1 MRGVRWAGV
10 IVGMVGFLSGCA
22 TVSGRKQGDAPVA
35 SAGANAS
42 GGTDAGASANAGVSP
57 NASASTNAGAGNNS
71 SANASTGADT
81 AAKRSAN
88 PNTNTGSNV
97 GPNANYSYSSPS
109 NQHPLLSDIEAYYTA
124 PLRWDVKDWAYFAGA
139 VGLVAG
145 AHHYDT
151 QVRTHFIK
159 QGVQP
164 IGGSTKDLQDA
175 APAAAAVVGTWLYAN
190 LIDSSD
196 GHREAWN
203 MVEAGG
209 LASVTTYALKFV
221 AGRERPDQTS
231 DPNKWR
237 ASGSS
242 FPSFHAA
249 AAFAVGSVLAESG
262 NDEYRWIRR
271 FLGYGAIAGFTAYER
286 LKHNAHWL
294 SDDVAG
300 AAIGGATAHFVLERD
315 AARREARKNYTVSLV
330 PLEGGA
336 MLTYS
341 LTLQ

>member
-1 MRGVRWAGV
+1 MSSLMRCLRWAGI
-10 IVGMVGFLSGCA
+10 IVGMAGFLSGCA
-22 TVSGRKQGDAPVA
+22 AVSARKQGDTPVA

-42 GGTDAGASANAGVSP
+42 GGTDAGPSS
-57 NASASTNAGAGNNS
+57 NAGAGTDTAAQKSVSTNT
-71 SANASTGADT
+71 STGA
-81 AAKRSAN
+81 N
-88 PNTNTGSNV
+88 G
-97 GPNANYSYSSPS
+97 GPNYYNSSSPT
-109 NQHPLLSDIEAYYTA
+109 NQHPLLSDIEAYYTS
-124 PLRWDVKDWAYFAGA
+124 PLRWDVKDWAFFAGA

-190 LIDSSD
+190 LLDSPD

-209 LASVTTYALKFV
+209 LSTVTTYALKYV
-221 AGRERPDQTS
+221 AARERPDQTS

-315 AARREARKNYTVSLV
+315 AARREARRNYSVSLV

-341 LTLQ
+341 LTIQ

>member
-1 MRGVRWAGV
+1 LPA
-10 IVGMVGFLSGCA
+10 
-22 TVSGRKQGDAPVA
+22 
-35 SAGANAS
+35 
-42 GGTDAGASANAGVSP
+42 
-57 NASASTNAGAGNNS
+57 
-71 SANASTGADT
+71 
-81 AAKRSAN
+81 
-88 PNTNTGSNV
+88 
-97 GPNANYSYSSPS
+97 
-109 NQHPLLSDIEAYYTA
+109 NQHPLLLDIKDYYTA
-124 PLRWDVKDWAYFAGA
+124 PLRWDVKDWAFFAGA

-145 AHHYDT
+145 ARHYDT

-159 QGVQP
+159 QGAQP

-175 APAAAAVVGTWLYAN
+175 APVAAAVVGTWLYAN

-196 GHREAWN
+196 GHREAWD
-203 MVEAGG
+203 MLEAGG
-209 LASVTTYALKFV
+209 LSTATTYALKFI
-221 AGRERPDQTS
+221 AARERPDQTS

-237 ASGSS
+237 SSGSS

-262 NDEYRWIRR
+262 NDEYRWLRR
-271 FLGYGAIAGFTAYER
+271 FLGYGAVAGFTAYER

-300 AAIGGATAHFVLERD
+300 AAIGGATAHFVLERE
-315 AARREARKNYTVSLV
+315 AARREARKAYSVSLV

-341 LTLQ
+341 LTIQ